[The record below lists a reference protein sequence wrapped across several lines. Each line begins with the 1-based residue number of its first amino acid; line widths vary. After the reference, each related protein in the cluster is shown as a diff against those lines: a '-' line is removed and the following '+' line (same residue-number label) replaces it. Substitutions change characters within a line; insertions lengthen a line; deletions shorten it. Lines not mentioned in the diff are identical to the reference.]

1 MPVIY
6 IRSKLA
12 YILKII
18 AFLFGRCKY
27 KLYLYI
33 IIITQKQKDMTVA
46 NLKRGTKV
54 KNQYGETLTVLEV
67 IGGLMIRTYEDF
79 NNLYHCTKLFY
90 EGKKIKA

>member
-33 IIITQKQKDMTVA
+33 IIIKQKDMTTA

-54 KNQYGETLTVLEV
+54 KNQYV
-67 IGGLMIRTYEDF
+67 ISFGF
-79 NNLYHCTKLFY
+79 
-90 EGKKIKA
+90 

>member
-27 KLYLYI
+27 KLYLCI
-33 IIITQKQKDMTVA
+33 IIIKQKDMTTA

-67 IGGLMIRTYEDF
+67 IGGLMVRTYEDF

-90 EGKKIKA
+90 EGKAIKA